1 MDVFISMVFCLLY
14 MMCIFDKILN
24 HYVLSPP
31 PVVLL
36 LAFVHF
42 KTSSRFTLNMYEAI
56 VRGSLFGKSCY
67 IIKAKLKFIFEA
79 SVH

>member
-1 MDVFISMVFCLLY
+1 

-24 HYVLSPP
+24 HYVSP
-31 PVVLL
+31 PVVL

>member
-1 MDVFISMVFCLLY
+1 MDVFISMVFCLLN

-56 VRGSLFGKSCY
+56 VGTIPTYIRGSAFCCL
-67 IIKAKLKFIFEA
+67 A
-79 SVH
+79 SHAI

>member
-1 MDVFISMVFCLLY
+1 MDVFISMVFCLLN
-14 MMCIFDKILN
+14 MMCIFDNILN

-56 VRGSLFGKSCY
+56 VGIPTYIRGSAFCCL
-67 IIKAKLKFIFEA
+67 A
-79 SVH
+79 SHAI